1 MYIQFYYRQLFSE
14 ICNNPEYPEN
24 VVCSPPSDLLT
35 QSMLVL
41 GAGDDSDQKSAFS
54 ELVFSEI
61 AAEYNFEL
69 DELVVEKLESLN
81 TLLNCKRDGVVIK
94 LDSKIYFA
102 DDINVL
108 DSYSTV
114 MEEVNCKEARLSYQT
129 NAEGSIY
136 EWVAAFTDGI
146 IDRLFV
152 DLDPSTKFNMV
163 NCICFKGEW
172 LNEFHS
178 SETMEPWCTD
188 NKTTTFRMMHK
199 RYYYYCTEYTERNVR
214 RIEIPFKQKEFSM
227 LLFLPTSASVF
238 PAVLKSLSDNSFDD
252 IKDGLREKKLISLE
266 IPKLKFEFSTF
277 FKTTPSEVYSEMSEC
292 EMRTSEV
299 LHKAVL
305 EMNEKGVVVTAATG
319 SRYVGDSEPDEPNL
333 QHFCDD
339 SFVFVIRRESETL
352 FAGKVVG
359 KLERCYRQC
368 CVTV

>member
-1 MYIQFYYRQLFSE
+1 MNLQPYPHGLFKQLCFDTHE
-14 ICNNPEYPEN
+14 PNEN
-24 VVCSPPSDLLT
+24 VVYSPLSYLLA
-35 QSMLVL
+35 QSMLLL
-41 GAGDDSDQKSAFS
+41 GSGEGSDTKRRLRMFLGVAT
-54 ELVFSEI
+54 
-61 AAEYNFEL
+61 
-69 DELVVEKLESLN
+69 DESLVEKLKNLN
-81 TLLNCKRDGVVIK
+81 TLLNSEQDGVVTK
-94 LDSKIYFA
+94 LESKIYF
-102 DDINVL
+102 DDDVNL
-108 DSYSTV
+108 LSSYSKV
-114 MEEVNCKEARLSYQT
+114 MKEVKCNWAHLRYKKH
-129 NAEGSIY
+129 AEVLHIAINN
-136 EWVAAFTDGI
+136 WVAHSTENKI
-146 IDRLFV
+146 ESLFV